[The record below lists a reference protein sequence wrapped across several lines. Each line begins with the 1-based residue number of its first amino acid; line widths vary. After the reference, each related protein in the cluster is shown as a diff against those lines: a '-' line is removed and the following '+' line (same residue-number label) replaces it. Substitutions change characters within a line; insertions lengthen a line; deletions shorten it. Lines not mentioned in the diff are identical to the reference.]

1 MKNYIIFTGF
11 QGIDGCRD
19 CGIMIV
25 PILCQGSAV
34 FHFTNSDMTSIAVS
48 DTTQKKGGDSHHT
61 ICNAVGTTS
70 YASSSDT
77 GRISDAGRT

>member
-1 MKNYIIFTGF
+1 MQRLWDHDSLKFVTRECCFT
-11 QGIDGCRD
+11 
-19 CGIMIV
+19 
-25 PILCQGSAV
+25 
-34 FHFTNSDMTSIAVS
+34 FTNSDMTSLAVS
-48 DTTQKKGGDSHHT
+48 DTAQKKGGDSHHT